1 MLYPEMILPFEMI
14 PFAEMKK
21 KQAEQYLQWY
31 VDTIDIRINNLEMYI
46 KENKGD
52 FCLDKT
58 PESLIKLWEWFEP
71 HIVLCKKT
79 EEEIQAEILN
89 YPKWMHDIIRQNTS
103 KISLNTLIIAY
114 DISAYL
120 GEVIIKNHP
129 QIKWGYL
136 SKPKRLHGVNRPRLL
151 GFEAGLSVYT
161 YGRVEVCI
169 RKSIKSP
176 DKMYLYNAYEICV
189 NMI

>member
-31 VDTIDIRINNLEMYI
+31 VD
-46 KENKGD
+46 
-52 FCLDKT
+52 
-58 PESLIKLWEWFEP
+58 
-71 HIVLCKKT
+71 
-79 EEEIQAEILN
+79 
-89 YPKWMHDIIRQNTS
+89 
-103 KISLNTLIIAY
+103 ISLNTLIIAY

-129 QIKWGYL
+129 QIKGGYL

-151 GFEAGLSVYT
+151 GFEAGLSAYT

-169 RKSIKSP
+169 RKSIKAP
-176 DKMYLYNAYEICV
+176 GKMYLYNAYEICV